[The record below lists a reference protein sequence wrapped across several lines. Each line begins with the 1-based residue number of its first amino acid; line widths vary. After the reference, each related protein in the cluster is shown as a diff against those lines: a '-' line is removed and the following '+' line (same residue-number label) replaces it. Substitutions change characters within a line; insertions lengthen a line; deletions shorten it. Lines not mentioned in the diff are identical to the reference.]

1 MTETE
6 PAAVAQQLIE
16 RWNAGDVDGV
26 VELYSEDA
34 AMYAGEDWPDQAV
47 YRGHDGVR
55 DNIEQWRTVWE
66 SSSVELERLETFG
79 RARGR
84 ERSLGHA
91 RTRQRR
97 ERPPAV
103 RDPPEHPGWEDRKT

>member
-1 MTETE
+1 MTENE
-6 PAAVAQQLIE
+6 PAAIAQQLIE
-16 RWNAGDVDGV
+16 RWNAGDVEGV

-34 AMYAGEDWPDQAV
+34 AMYPGEDWPDQAV
-47 YRGHDGVR
+47 FRGHDGVR
-55 DNIEQWRTVWE
+55 ENIEQWRSVWE
-66 SSSVELERLETFG
+66 SSSVELERARQLR

-91 RTRQRR
+91 RACQRR
-97 ERPPAV
+97 EWPPAV